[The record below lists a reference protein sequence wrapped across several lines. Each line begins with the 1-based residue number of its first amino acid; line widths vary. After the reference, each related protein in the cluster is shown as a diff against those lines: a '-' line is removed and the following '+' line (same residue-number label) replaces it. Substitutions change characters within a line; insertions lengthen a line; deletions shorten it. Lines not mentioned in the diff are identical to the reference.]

1 MDLWAKIVPIPRF
14 LQRILEIHHLKHF
27 PQSYQTYMFK
37 VALDLWACL
46 AHRAMGR
53 RRYVPGVCW
62 GVRPW
67 HLLGHPL
74 VALRCWWGKPGQ
86 L

>member
-1 MDLWAKIVPIPRF
+1 MDLWAKIVPIPHF

-53 RRYVPGVCW
+53 RRH
-62 GVRPW
+62 RPW
-67 HLLGHPL
+67 RLLGRSSLAFAGAPAGGSSLL
-74 VALRCWWGKPGQ
+74 VG
-86 L
+86 